1 MKTSPSNGADEDTDA
16 DDDVDVDSV
25 SNLYSF
31 CVERLMRTKSRS
43 PHWGYCLHCRGSRL
57 CRLDTPSSSTTRPC
71 CYGRS
76 RRGPRT
82 WTSWTSRSGIRTASS
97 LARVPIANGMPA
109 LVSLAVLALLM
120 KVDQEGTMLTI
131 CPLEAVF
138 LPDAEPLDR
147 GFARI
152 GRCTI
157 AIFVQL
163 CWTCRIMLL
172 PVIAS
177 LGTACS
183 FLSSTDAQNIVLN
196 SVAIAFVFE
205 LDDLAYSSLVPR
217 SLKKRFEASP
227 PHAFSPLAKGN
238 RQARLWVSRWCWAVW
253 LCDVAFSEWYYVY
266 FAMVDADTPIRFSVF
281 QMVERN
287 WSFTRIS
294 LLAAAQV
301 HLVFLSG
308 RLERGAARARLAFR
322 TALMACSIILIGV
335 LMFSLRAILLNG
347 FLAHQTWSI
356 YSYRP
361 VFECGYDLVSSDQCN
376 MMHWQ
381 GKPLF
386 ETLVQANKD
395 MLAWMNVP
403 SPLQFAW
410 GAGEEQQPVS
420 MRQALL
426 YGNERS

>member
-1 MKTSPSNGADEDTDA
+1 
-16 DDDVDVDSV
+16 
-25 SNLYSF
+25 
-31 CVERLMRTKSRS
+31 
-43 PHWGYCLHCRGSRL
+43 
-57 CRLDTPSSSTTRPC
+57 
-71 CYGRS
+71 
-76 RRGPRT
+76 
-82 WTSWTSRSGIRTASS
+82 
-97 LARVPIANGMPA
+97 MPA

-205 LDDLAYSSLVPR
+205 LDDLAYSSLVSR

-227 PHAFSPLAKGN
+227 PYAFSPLAKGN

-253 LCDVAFSEWYYVY
+253 LCDVAFSEWFYVY
-266 FAMVDADTPIRFSVF
+266 FAMVDADSPIRFSVF

-308 RLERGAARARLAFR
+308 RLERGAARARLAR

-361 VFECGYDLVSSDQCN
+361 VFECVYDLVSSDQCN

-420 MRQALL
+420 MRQSAAVWQ
-426 YGNERS
+426 